1 MFYRGA
7 FQEEAEARGG
17 RELLETGQVVGE
29 DLSAEMKAM
38 LGDPGINHK
47 FVKGLARHPEAQIYR
62 KSGSWK
68 RWHSDSALIEVGDKK
83 YIVVGLVED
92 TNGGAWLS
100 RMIEPIHE
108 LMAAQK

>member
-17 RELLETGQVVGE
+17 RELLETGQVVG
-29 DLSAEMKAM
+29 
-38 LGDPGINHK
+38 
-47 FVKGLARHPEAQIYR
+47 
-62 KSGSWK
+62 
-68 RWHSDSALIEVGDKK
+68 
-83 YIVVGLVED
+83 LVED

-100 RMIEPIHE
+100 RMIGPIHE